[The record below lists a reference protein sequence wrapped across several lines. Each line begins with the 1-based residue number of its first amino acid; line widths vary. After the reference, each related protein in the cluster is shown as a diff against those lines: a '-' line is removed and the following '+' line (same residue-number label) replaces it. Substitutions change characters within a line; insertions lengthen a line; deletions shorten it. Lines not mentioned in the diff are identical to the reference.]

1 MTGTLAELWLAA
13 AVFILGHFGISSTP
27 LRDVLVRR
35 LGEQPYNGLFSL
47 LAVAAL
53 AWLIVAYNAAPP
65 GPWLWSAAAAG
76 PYLAIVTLPVAV
88 LLLVGGVSQPNPTA
102 TGGERHL
109 DGARPARGALRIT
122 RHPVMWAVGLWA
134 LTHVVA
140 NGSLRD
146 IVFFGSFAVLALAG
160 TLFID
165 ARHRARRGEAFARFA
180 EATSNLPFLAIATGR
195 QSLVK
200 AVRELGPIRLVV
212 VVALYGA
219 LLHLHTWMFG
229 APPYPPA

>member
-27 LRDVLVRR
+27 LREVLVRR

-65 GPWLWSAAAAG
+65 GPWLWSLPAVG
-76 PYLAIVTLPVAV
+76 PYLAIVVLPLAV

-102 TGGERHL
+102 MGGDHHL
-109 DGARPARGALRIT
+109 DDARPARGTLRIT
-122 RHPVMWAVGLWA
+122 RHPVMWAIGLWA
-134 LTHVVA
+134 LTHIVA

-160 TLFID
+160 TVLID
-165 ARHRARRGEAFARFA
+165 AKHGARHGASFERFA
-180 EATSNLPFLAIATGR
+180 AATSNLPFLAIATGR

-200 AVRELGPIRLVV
+200 TLRELGPVRLVV

-219 LLHLHTWMFG
+219 LLHLHTWLFG
-229 APPYPPA
+229 VSPYPPA